1 MSQQQGRMQQAIQHF
16 RQSLLNNETSAE
28 RALNTAHMHTLAI
41 IQPQLDRLYR
51 EITDKLNAGEPIPP
65 SFIYER
71 LRLEHLTLLIKKQID
86 HFGALSLQQTRMLQH
101 QGAQLGQQ
109 SALAQLD
116 ATVPHGIAWSFGIPD
131 PKAITDLVGATQAG
145 SPLADLFGG
154 FGDEAADK
162 VSKALVTGLSLGQ
175 NPRVVARDVQQALGI
190 SRNRALVLARTE
202 QIRAYRS
209 ANLETYRANSDV
221 VDMWIWSASLSPRTC
236 AACLAMNG
244 TEHPLSEQMGS
255 HPCCRCVQMPKTR
268 SWSDILSGSG
278 IDTSNIPDTRPQTQ
292 SGADWLD
299 DQPESTQRE
308 VLGNK
313 YDGWANGD
321 FTLQDIVGRAHDE
334 QWGNSIFEKPLKEL
348 VK

>member
-1 MSQQQGRMQQAIQHF
+1 MSQQGRLQQAIQHY
-16 RQSLLNNETSAE
+16 RQSLLNNEAEAE
-28 RALNTAHMHTLAI
+28 RALNAAHLHTLSI
-41 IQPQLDRLYR
+41 IQPQLDKLYV
-51 EITDKLNAGEPIPP
+51 EITAKLNAGESIPP
-65 SFIYER
+65 SWIYER
-71 LRLEHLTLLIKKQID
+71 LRLEHLTLLIKKQVD
-86 HFGALSLQQTRMLQH
+86 QFGALSLQQTRMLQH

-116 ATVPHGIAWSFGIPD
+116 ATVPPGISWSFGLPD
-131 PKAITDLVGATQAG
+131 PKAIADQVGATQAG
-145 SPLADLFGG
+145 SPLAELFGG

-162 VSKALVTGLSLGQ
+162 VGKALVTGLSLGN
-175 NPRVVARDVQQALGI
+175 NPRQVARDVQQALGI

-221 VDMWIWSASLSPRTC
+221 VDMWIWSAQLSPRTC

-255 HPCCRCVQMPKTR
+255 HPCCRCVQMPKTKN
-268 SWSDILSGSG
+268 WSEILGPLG
-278 IDTSNIPDTRPQTQ
+278 IDTSHIPDTRPQVQ
-292 SGADWLD
+292 SGSDWFD

-313 YDGWANGD
+313 YAGWANGD
-321 FTLQDIVGRAHDE
+321 FTLQDLVGHDHDE
-334 QWGNSIFEKPLKEL
+334 QWGGSIREKSLKEL